1 MIVEL
6 QSLLQDI
13 MRIRLDVF
21 IIYGFPNII
30 ANSSLATW
38 LPNALT
44 YLFRVV
50 YKLDSP
56 VALYFHHGSPSFG
69 KDKIPAI
76 LQVCGV
82 LKLRYTGKITS
93 YSLPNTNKHCPP
105 AIISLDTL

>member
-6 QSLLQDI
+6 QNLLQDI

-30 ANSSLATW
+30 TNSSLATW
-38 LPNALT
+38 FPNALT

-56 VALYFHHGSPSFG
+56 VALCFYHGLPSFG
-69 KDKIPAI
+69 KDKIPGI

-82 LKLRYTGKITS
+82 LKLQCTGKITS
-93 YSLPNTNKHCPP
+93 YSLANTNKHCPP